1 MGAAAVGLATGVGVL
16 AFSHLH
22 RGSSR
27 AGSVRS
33 VLVSARLHVSVGGD
47 SRSRLLLLGFQR
59 LALRYAAGCYWLP
72 VRSGPLTALC
82 GDNSTTHSALHGHWP
97 VLLG

>member
-1 MGAAAVGLATGVGVL
+1 MGAAAVSLATGGGVL

-47 SRSRLLLLGFQR
+47 SRSRLLLLGF
-59 LALRYAAGCYWLP
+59 
-72 VRSGPLTALC
+72 
-82 GDNSTTHSALHGHWP
+82 
-97 VLLG
+97 